1 HRALHSFPTR
11 RSSDLWLSAMICEYS
26 GLAYAPV
33 ITMTSAV
40 MVQTMTVSMNGSSSA
55 TMPSR
60 AGYGVRAAECAIAA
74 EPAPASLE
82 NARSE
87 EHTSELQSREN
98 L

>member
-1 HRALHSFPTR
+1 MCSPNARDVSAAP
-11 RSSDLWLSAMICEYS
+11 WLSAMIWAYC

-40 MVQTMTVSMNGSSSA
+40 MVQTTTVSMNGSSSA

-60 AGYGVRAAECAIAA
+60 TGYGVRAAEWAIAA

-82 NARSE
+82 NAARRNPC
-87 EHTSELQSREN
+87 TSTPMKPP
-98 L
+98 